1 MTNAG
6 VHNGDITLERRPW
19 SSAVSM
25 GRDGGVR
32 YWCS

>member
-25 GRDGGVR
+25 GRVSRGVR
-32 YWCS
+32 